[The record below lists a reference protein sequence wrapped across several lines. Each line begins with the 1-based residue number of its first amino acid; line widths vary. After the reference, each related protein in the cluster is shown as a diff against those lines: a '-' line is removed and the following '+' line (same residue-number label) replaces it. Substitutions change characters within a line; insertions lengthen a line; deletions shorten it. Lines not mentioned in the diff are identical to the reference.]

1 MEKESR
7 AIGCP
12 KFLRQEDA
20 IKGITDTLNAA
31 KGAAAK
37 AEFAGEL
44 KKAVDLLLSC
54 EDHDDKE
61 SDCRNCHF
69 IGQIRRKTADLI
81 MRARNLA

>member
-7 AIGCP
+7 VISCQ
-12 KFLRQEDA
+12 KFQRQEDV
-20 IKGITDTLNAA
+20 IKSITGTINAA

-44 KKAVDLLLSC
+44 KKAVDVLLSC

-61 SDCRNCHF
+61 FDCRDCHL
-69 IGQIRRKTADLI
+69 IGHIRQKTADLI
-81 MRARNLA
+81 IRAKSLG